1 MTQTADQDMLARF
14 EAAAAELEARY
25 ANEHMEDE
33 DTDAELQAWLDGDT
47 EPLPWT
53 NPAHVTADE
62 WFFISTLYGEMTM
75 EGQRSHIRKYFPTL
89 FVDAAGRDMRN
100 FIPDMPEYVGLR
112 SGWMSRRLA
121 KMGGILRERGIGM
134 EEYAEHL
141 RNLEAQATPDN
152 PTPALD
158 TIIRDHQATGWKTLS
173 VFIRDCVNG
182 NSFPI
187 DSRVEKELNRTGFPV
202 DERRLISMALA
213 IGRNTRR
220 VARLFYKAGGSG
232 E

>member
-1 MTQTADQDMLARF
+1 MPQNAHIRAQF
-14 EAAAAELEARY
+14 EAVTAELEARY
-25 ANEHMEDE
+25 ADEHMEDE
-33 DTDAELQAWLDGDT
+33 DADAELHAWLDRDD

-53 NPAHVTADE
+53 DPARVTADE

-75 EGQRSHIRKYFPTL
+75 EGQRSHIRKYYPTL

-100 FIPDMPEYVGLR
+100 FIHGMVEYVGLR
-112 SGWMSRRLA
+112 SGWISRRLA
-121 KMGGILRERGIGM
+121 KMGGILREGEISM

-141 RNLEAQATPDN
+141 RNLEAEATPDN

-158 TIIRDHQATGWKTLS
+158 AIIRDHHATGWKTLS
-173 VFIRDCVNG
+173 VFIRDCVHG

-187 DSRVEKELNRTGFPV
+187 DSRVEKELNRSGFPV

-213 IGRNTRR
+213 IGRNPRR
-220 VARLFYKAGGSG
+220 VARLFYKAGGTSG
-232 E
+232 